1 MSSPRKQLRLGA
13 FIPATGHHVAA
24 WRHPDAHADGG
35 HSFKHYKRVAQAAE
49 EAKFDAVF
57 LADSAAVWG
66 GASDLASLSRSA
78 RAAAFEP
85 ITLLSALS
93 SVTEQ
98 ASSPSSGAPRPR
110 RRRSSTPSRTWSI
123 RPWGSRCCRG

>member
-24 WRHPDAHADGG
+24 WRHPDAQADGG

-49 EAKFDAVF
+49 AAKLDAVF

-66 GASDLASLSRSA
+66 GASDLESLSRSA
-78 RAAAFEP
+78 RAASFEP

-93 SVTEQ
+93 AVTEHT
-98 ASSPSSGAPRPR
+98 SCTR
-110 RRRSSTPSRTWSI
+110 
-123 RPWGSRCCRG
+123 